1 MHESVA
7 SYAAFCAACANQP
20 ERVEAI
26 QAEYGIGNA
35 AHRATIDELWQDRFD
50 DDAQLQQ
57 QWERLFAQFRG
68 QLR

>member
-1 MHESVA
+1 
-7 SYAAFCAACANQP
+7 
-20 ERVEAI
+20 VEAI